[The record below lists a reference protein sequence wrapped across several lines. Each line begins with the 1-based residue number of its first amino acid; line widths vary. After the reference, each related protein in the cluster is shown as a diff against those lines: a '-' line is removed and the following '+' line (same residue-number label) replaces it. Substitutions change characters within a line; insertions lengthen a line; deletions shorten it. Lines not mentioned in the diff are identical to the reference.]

1 MTTSAKALIDALVEI
16 QTISLDVS
24 DLTMFAQGIH
34 RLAMEKNLDVRIVVG
49 CHAVINRMPTQT
61 YSRGAPMFTITIIG
75 PRDHVD
81 ELKRDIAELLGSG

>member
-49 CHAVINRMPTQT
+49 CHAVVNRTLTQSC
-61 YSRGAPMFTITIIG
+61 SRSGPMFVVTIIG
-75 PRDHVD
+75 PADHVD
-81 ELKRDIAELLGSG
+81 ELKRDVANLLNPG